1 MIKNMQN
8 NIIEI
13 NKKIIK
19 KRNKLHNSIDKGLGE
34 DAIYQA
40 SIELDVL
47 IAEYLKN
54 QIQQEQLNKYN
65 DIINTG
71 FRKEILD
78 KIKKDVKNEIKDIS
92 DTELEYYCNNI
103 YLYAC
108 LKAHNINDDEI
119 VKQLMYRN
127 IIIAE
132 DLEKSNIESA
142 NIPSDFNDYISNKYY
157 EIVKEKIK

>member
-1 MIKNMQN
+1 MRNMKN

-13 NKKIIK
+13 NKKIVE
-19 KRNKLHNSIDKGLGE
+19 KRNKLHDSIDRGLGE

-40 SIELDVL
+40 SIELDIL

-65 DIINTG
+65 DIINKE

-127 IIIAE
+127 VVIAE

-142 NIPSDFNDYISNKYY
+142 NIPLEFNDYISNKYY
-157 EIVKEKIK
+157 EMVKGKIK

>member
-1 MIKNMQN
+1 MQN

-65 DIINTG
+65 DIINKG

-78 KIKKDVKNEIKDIS
+78 KIKKEVKNKIKDIS

-103 YLYAC
+103 YLYTC

-132 DLEKSNIESA
+132 DLEKSNIEGA

>member
-1 MIKNMQN
+1 MQN

-103 YLYAC
+103 YLY
-108 LKAHNINDDEI
+108 KTI
-119 VKQLMYRN
+119 
-127 IIIAE
+127 IIIANKVTDVE
-132 DLEKSNIESA
+132 KLDKIYLMVDGEILSSGTHKELLENNELYREMY
-142 NIPSDFNDYISNKYY
+142 NY
-157 EIVKEKIK
+157 EMEGEEIG

>member
-1 MIKNMQN
+1 MQD

-13 NKKIIK
+13 DKKITR
-19 KRNKLHNSIDKGLGE
+19 KRNKLHNAIDKGLGE

-65 DIINTG
+65 NIINKG

-78 KIKKDVKNEIKDIS
+78 KIKKDVKNEVKDIS
-92 DTELEYYCNNI
+92 NTELEYYCNNI

-119 VKQLMYRN
+119 IRQLMYRN
-127 IIIAE
+127 VVIAE

-142 NIPSDFNDYISNKYY
+142 NIPLEFNNYISKKYY
-157 EIVKEKIK
+157 EMVKDKIK